1 MKRVLLFALGILMM
15 SPVMAKKKT
24 PTPAAPKPAAEIH
37 WITSIDELQA
47 KMQKN
52 PKKVYMDVYTDWC
65 GWCKK
70 MDVTTFQN
78 PDLVAYMNNNYYA
91 VRLNAERKDT
101 IHFQGKDYY
110 YNPQFKANTF
120 AVELMKGQMSYPT
133 AIFMME
139 NFQNPNPIPGYRDVK
154 ELELFLTYFGDN
166 AYKHQAWD
174 AYQKSYV
181 PRWDHGEATDMTAPP
196 HASPDSPLK

>member
-1 MKRVLLFALGILMM
+1 MKRVLLFVLGIFIM
-15 SPVMAKKKT
+15 SPIMAKKKT

-47 KMQKN
+47 KMQQN

-70 MDVTTFQN
+70 MEATTFQN
-78 PDLVAYMNNNYYA
+78 PDLIKYMNNNFYA

-110 YNPQFKANTF
+110 FNPQFKANTF
-120 AVELMKGQMSYPT
+120 AVELMKGSMSYPT
-133 AIFMME
+133 SILMME
-139 NFQNPNPIPGYRDVK
+139 NFQNPMPVPGYMDVNQ
-154 ELELFLTYFGDN
+154 LETILSYIGDN

-174 AYQKSYV
+174 AYQKTYV
-181 PRWDHGEATDMTAPP
+181 PRWNHGATNDMTPP
-196 HASPDSPLK
+196 AGH